1 MRCVS
6 VSGFTPLVVLL
17 NDKQIASALTL
28 ANVEFRANPKR
39 LEPRGEKQRATLLH
53 T

>member
-1 MRCVS
+1 MFCIS
-6 VSGFTPLVVLL
+6 ISSFTPLVVLF
-17 NDKQIASALTL
+17 NDKHMASALTL

-39 LEPRGEKQRATLLH
+39 LEPREEKQRATLLH